1 MNEVLTPDGWGQVLR
16 TQSAYG
22 RTSYLVKGAGFEG
35 WYDGLEV
42 TADFADHP
50 DDVVPN
56 DDNETTLPYPSKPQ
70 GPGWDGTTSTIQ
82 PDIDPHLD
90 MGHASDSLTG
100 EDTSEDPVEADIEGL
115 FEPHSRLSGVRAHRL
130 HFAQSDDIPILDV
143 HTIPEDSP
151 VGLDNSPINPDNV
164 STDDL
169 FDGDNGFDR
178 QSSYDRLVIED
189 DLSFLRYATD
199 EDDDKKEKK
208 HQHEYGSGQSG
219 FPRDDDDDD
228 DSDDDK
234 DSDDSDSDEDDSDS
248 GDSDSDGDSGDSSG
262 SHTASIALALS
273 TTADLHFLANM
284 CSCNESIPLHSKSE
298 HRELVAEG
306 KLKDRRKKNS
316 PLGSKPLTG
325 QHGEHNPKTPGEAG
339 YDKAAHAVADLVTP
353 KRKGRKKLKV
363 EHPIKY
369 ADFDTPPA
377 GTTPNGV
384 EAQPR
389 DLNSLHERYLEG
401 QLFGQEPLDLVD
413 HDQDDADAAGSYNH
427 YASTQHHSDGYDKYI
442 GGSDGHYYLIASGN
456 GKLPKGEHYGHYDTY
471 QDAHDAVEA
480 IIARNHSRRSSVQ
493 HTAEEGEH
501 DKYIGSNGDGTYHL
515 IASGNGKLPKGK
527 QYGHYDSLEDA
538 RHALR
543 AIEQRNH
550 ALHISTA
557 GEGGV
562 HAPYKIEKR
571 NGRYHVVNAKG
582 ESKEAK
588 GYATEEE
595 ARQHQKALYANVPGA
610 AEMAKHAA
618 PAQDAQPTQI
628 ESQISQLMQFWA
640 VDNNG
645 WWHWTGDQG
654 DLALLNQMQQQM
666 AAVGAPSGPPGQ
678 MQTQSAFELEP
689 NTPKPWREY
698 LQTIASDR
706 LVALAAWKDV
716 VQKSKRLRSEGAI
729 DVEAFRPDVITAYI
743 QGDHGRYYTTV
754 QRLGSIAPGV
764 GRQLTST
771 QVSGWSCDC
780 DWGHWA
786 WLRKR
791 SFVGRMCSHAYALFS
806 EMRSLDA
813 KARKT
818 KGQPGRFASVGNKT
832 SWTRTQSG
840 GFDWVTSD
848 LTLPT
853 ATIAKTAS
861 GWRAYVWSDG
871 TSEDY
876 LSLGTFGHSGQAQR
890 AIARVVNAHVKLSD
904 SGDVNLVDDNGGGT
918 FDPYQDTGDNPYS
931 EDGDPNYQI
940 PSDQERG
947 STGIQSSSAALSGDD
962 DEGPEEEDNGIEE
975 EDDPDDEEA
984 LDEEIADDENDA
996 DDGSD
1001 DEDDSDD
1008 DDDGGHDEPH
1018 KRDDDDGTDNP
1029 GDESDDEHIEKES
1042 FFGRRS
1048 DVHTPDLTMEDG
1060 PHHDN
1065 EVPCDN
1071 CGHPG
1076 GDHDSEEPHGKCL
1089 HVGCN
1094 CPGWDDK
1101 DHPDTDPGDM
1111 GKYSATQLQRQ
1122 YGLSYLA
1129 GADYSP
1135 AAQHRLVSE
1144 GENGPGAR
1152 NKTNLNL
1159 EGTHYMANA
1168 SAESPEDTLAFLF

>member
-22 RTSYLVKGAGFEG
+22 RTSYLVSGEGFEG
-35 WYDGLEV
+35 WYDGLQI
-42 TADFADHP
+42 TAGFEESP
-50 DDVVPN
+50 EEIIPN
-56 DDNETTLPYPSKPQ
+56 EENETTLPYPSKPQ

-82 PDIDPHLD
+82 PGTDPHLE
-90 MGHASDSLTG
+90 MGTASDSLTG
-100 EDTSEDPVEADIEGL
+100 DDTSEDPVEADIEGL
-115 FEPHSRLSGVRAHRL
+115 FEPHSHLSNTRARRV
-130 HFAQSDDIPILDV
+130 HFAQSSDMPMLDV
-143 HTIPEDSP
+143 STIPDDSP
-151 VGLDNSPINPDNV
+151 VGLDNSPINPDHV
-164 STDDL
+164 DTDDL
-169 FDGDNGFDR
+169 FDGSLPHFER
-178 QSSYDRLVIED
+178 ESSHDRLVIED
-189 DLSFLRYATD
+189 DLSFLRYAAD
-199 EDDDKKEKK
+199 EDDDKKKK
-208 HQHEYGSGQSG
+208 KEHQHEYGSGYGSG

-228 DSDDDK
+228 SDDDDD
-234 DSDDSDSDEDDSDS
+234 DSDDSDSDSDS
-248 GDSDSDGDSGDSSG
+248 SGDGDSDGDGDGGDGGG
-262 SHTASIALALS
+262 SHTAALNLALS

-284 CSCNESIPLHSKSE
+284 CSCAESLPLHSKVE

-306 KLKDRRKKNS
+306 KLKDRRKRNKPMGSS
-316 PLGSKPLTG
+316 PLKG
-325 QHGEHNPKTPGEAG
+325 QHGESNPKTPTEAG
-339 YDKAAHAVADLVTP
+339 YTKTHGVDEVLK
-353 KRKGRKKLKV
+353 KKKKGTKNLKV

-369 ADFDTPPA
+369 ADFDTAPA
-377 GTTPNGV
+377 SGTPNGV

-389 DLNSLHERYLEG
+389 DLPGLHERYLQG

-413 HDQDDADAAGSYNH
+413 HDQDDANAAGSYNH
-427 YASTQHHSDGYDKYI
+427 YASTQHYSDGYDKYI
-442 GGSDGHYYLIASGN
+442 GGGDGHYYLIASGN

-471 QDAHDAVEA
+471 EDAHSAVEA
-480 IIARNHSRRSSVQ
+480 IIARNHSRHSS
-493 HTAEEGEH
+493 
-501 DKYIGSNGDGTYHL
+501 
-515 IASGNGKLPKGK
+515 
-527 QYGHYDSLEDA
+527 
-538 RHALR
+538 
-543 AIEQRNH
+543 
-550 ALHISTA
+550 A

-588 GYATEEE
+588 GYSTEAE
-595 ARQHQKALYANVPGA
+595 AREHQKALYANVPGA

-618 PAQDAQPTQI
+618 PAADPNAQPTQI
-628 ESQISQLMQFWA
+628 ESQIEQLMQFWA

-645 WWHWTGDQG
+645 WWHWTGSQA

-666 AAVGAPSGPPGQ
+666 MAVGMPGGPPGQ
-678 MQTQSAFELEP
+678 MQTQGAFELEP
-689 NTPKPWREY
+689 NTPAPWREY

-754 QRLGSIAPGV
+754 QRLGSVAPGV

-832 SWTRTQSG
+832 SWSRTQSG
-840 GFDWVTSD
+840 GFDWVTND

-853 ATIAKTAS
+853 ATIAKTAN
-861 GWRAYVWSDG
+861 GWNAYVWSDG

-876 LSLGTFGHSGQAQR
+876 LSLGWFGHSGQAQR
-890 AIARVVNAHVKLSD
+890 AVARVVTAHVKLSD
-904 SGDVNLVDDNGGGT
+904 SGDVNLVDDSGGGT
-918 FDPYQDTGDNPYS
+918 FDPYENTGDNPYS
-931 EDGDPNYQI
+931 EDGDPNYAV

-962 DEGPEEEDNGIEE
+962 DEGPEEDDDGIEE
-975 EDDPDDEEA
+975 EDDPDDDEA
-984 LDEEIADDENDA
+984 LDEEIAEDENDA

-1001 DEDDSDD
+1001 DEGDEPDSD

-1018 KRDDDDGTDNP
+1018 KRDDSDDDEGTDNP
-1029 GDESDDEHIEKES
+1029 GDESDDDHIEKES
-1042 FFGRRS
+1042 AAELR
-1048 DVHTPDLTMEDG
+1048 E
-1060 PHHDN
+1060 
-1065 EVPCDN
+1065 
-1071 CGHPG
+1071 
-1076 GDHDSEEPHGKCL
+1076 K
-1089 HVGCN
+1089 
-1094 CPGWDDK
+1094 
-1101 DHPDTDPGDM
+1101 
-1111 GKYSATQLQRQ
+1111 

-1129 GADYSP
+1129 GKDYSP
-1135 AAQHRLVSE
+1135 TDQHRLVSE
-1144 GENGPGAR
+1144 GESGPGAR

-1168 SAESPEDTLAFLF
+1168 SESPEDTLAFLF